1 MEKDSTAGIDFYP
14 GTGEYETVCRPKQ
27 PQTAYMG
34 TAVHRQPLPSM
45 FNVIDVDVVLL
56 HQLSMPTNCLISRPF
71 NTSLTAAVPM

>member
-34 TAVHRQPLPSM
+34 TAVHRLPLAI
-45 FNVIDVDVVLL
+45 NVQCYRRRLRSIA
-56 HQLSMPTNCLISRPF
+56 PIINA
-71 NTSLTAAVPM
+71 N